1 MSYVFSVP
9 VYVYDVPQKCDVKVV
24 ADVVVVGYVDD
35 NILIIRRGSGTP
47 KEVVSGRADV
57 VVGLDEWGR
66 VVNVEIDFADFYHMN
81 REDAQK
87 ILRKAR
93 W

>member
-1 MSYVFSVP
+1 MSCVFSVP
-9 VYVYDVPQKCDVKVV
+9 VYVYDVLRRFEDVSVK
-24 ADVVVVGYVDD
+24 YVDD
-35 NILIIRRGSGTP
+35 GILIIRRGSGVP

-66 VVNVEIDFADFYHMN
+66 VVNVVINFAEYYFLD
-81 REDAQK
+81 RGEAEK
-87 ILRKAR
+87 ILKKAR

>member
-9 VYVYDVPQKCDVKVV
+9 VYVYDVSQRFEEVSVK
-24 ADVVVVGYVDD
+24 YVDGGV
-35 NILIIRRGSGTP
+35 LIIRRGLGVP
-47 KEVVSGRADV
+47 KEAVAGRADV
-57 VVGLDEWGR
+57 VVGLDELGR
-66 VVNVEIDFADFYHMN
+66 VVNVEIDFADYCHIS
-81 REDAQK
+81 REDAQR

>member
-1 MSYVFSVP
+1 MSCVFSVP

-57 VVGLDEWGR
+57 MIGIDEQGR
-66 VVNVEIDFADFYHMN
+66 IVNIEIEFADYYHID
-81 REDAQK
+81 REEGK
-87 ILRKAR
+87 KVLRRVK

>member
-1 MSYVFSVP
+1 MRYVFSVP
-9 VYVYDVPQKCDVKVV
+9 VYVYDVLRRFEDVSVK
-24 ADVVVVGYVDD
+24 YVDD
-35 NILIIRRGSGTP
+35 SILIIRRGLGVS

-57 VVGLDEWGR
+57 VVGVDEWGR
-66 VVNVEIDFADFYHMN
+66 VVNVEIDFVDYYHV
-81 REDAQK
+81 DKDGAQK

>member
-1 MSYVFSVP
+1 MRYVFSVP
-9 VYVYDVPQKCDVKVV
+9 VYVYDVLRRFEDVSVK
-24 ADVVVVGYVDD
+24 YVDD
-35 NILIIRRGSGTP
+35 SILIIRRGSGVS

-57 VVGLDEWGR
+57 VVGVDEWGR
-66 VVNVEIDFADFYHMN
+66 VVNVEIDFVDYYHVDKG
-81 REDAQK
+81 DAQK

>member
-9 VYVYDVPQKCDVKVV
+9 VYVYDQRCGGWVASDGVSVRYVGDDV
-24 ADVVVVGYVDD
+24 
-35 NILIIRRGSGTP
+35 LIIRRGLGVP
-47 KEVVSGRADV
+47 KEAVAGRADV
-57 VVGLDEWGR
+57 VVGLDELGR
-66 VVNVEIDFADFYHMN
+66 VVNVEIDFADYYHIS

>member
-9 VYVYDVPQKCDVKVV
+9 MYVYNVPQSAWVASDGVSVRYVGDDV
-24 ADVVVVGYVDD
+24 
-35 NILIIRRGSGTP
+35 LIIRRGLGVP
-47 KEVVSGRADV
+47 KEAVAGRADV
-57 VVGLDEWGR
+57 VVGVDELGR
-66 VVNVEIDFADFYHMN
+66 VVNVEVDFAEYYHIS